1 MSKHKIPIFFKRRFI
16 EGVFENILFK
26 SMKYWIGFSKRNYRE
41 FEINVFNEALD
52 EYFSSIYDV
61 NVYEEVDIT
70 DLYKFQDYL
79 SEKYEKVLREFWEE
93 NR

>member
-1 MSKHKIPIFFKRRFI
+1 
-16 EGVFENILFK
+16 
-26 SMKYWIGFSKRNYRE
+26 MKYWIAFSKRNYRE

-52 EYFSSIYDV
+52 EYFSSLYDV
-61 NVYEEVDIT
+61 NVYEELDIT